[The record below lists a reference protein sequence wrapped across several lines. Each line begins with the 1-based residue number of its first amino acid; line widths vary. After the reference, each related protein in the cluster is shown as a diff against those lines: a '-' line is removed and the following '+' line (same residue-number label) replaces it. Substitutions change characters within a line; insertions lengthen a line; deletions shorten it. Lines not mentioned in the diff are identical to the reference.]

1 MLNIIQKRKI
11 WFILSGIIIIAGIVS
26 LSMWGLKLGIDFTGG
41 ALVEVEF
48 QEGRRDISEIDKT
61 LEPLELEHAPI
72 QPTGERGI
80 LLRTKPLDEEKHKEI
95 LLTLEETYGEIEEV
109 RYETVGPT
117 IGKELRRKA
126 IYAISVAL
134 ICIVLYIAYAFRKV
148 SREIS
153 SWKLG
158 LCTIGA
164 LVHDTFIVLGIFS
177 ILGHYFGIEITA
189 LFVVALLTILGYSVN
204 DTIVVFDR
212 ARENLLSVKEETFEG
227 TVNKSVNQCLT
238 RSINTSTT
246 TFLVLLAIFLFG
258 GETIRY
264 FILALMIG
272 VIVGTYSSIFIAS
285 PLLVV
290 WQRITRK
297 WRV

>member
-11 WFILSGIIIIAGIVS
+11 WFILSGIVILAGIIS
-26 LSMWGLKLGIDFTGG
+26 LSLYGLKLGIDFTGG
-41 ALVEVEF
+41 ALIEIEFKEV
-48 QEGRRDISEIDKT
+48 RPDLSEIDKI
-61 LEPLELEHAPI
+61 LEPLELEQAPI

-80 LLRTKPLDEEKHKEI
+80 LLRTKPLNEEKHKE
-95 LLTLEETYGEIEEV
+95 LLSTLGDKFGQIEEI
-109 RYETVGPT
+109 RYESIGPT

-134 ICIVLYIAYAFRKV
+134 VCIVLYIAYAFRKV
-148 SREIS
+148 SKEIP

-189 LFVVALLTILGYSVN
+189 LFIVALLTILGYSVN

-212 ARENLLSVKEETFEG
+212 TRENLLSTKEEIFDQ

-264 FILALMIG
+264 FILALMMG

-285 PLLVV
+285 PLLVA
-290 WQRITRK
+290 WQRLTKRT
-297 WRV
+297 